1 MVGHHVVWR
10 GRPGYKVNC
19 KWHNSLTC
27 KTTASRNREAPGEGK
42 HLEVVTLLPSPASW
56 KENIWKSQ
64 QNTAVATEIQAVA
77 LLPPDVVHSW
87 HFYALSQISPN
98 LWLRINANLYTT
110 SKTECSYNGFHKAAW
125 LFLPDFLKHLAFPD
139 VCHFDVSLWSL
150 IRRFSPLSP
159 LCLLPLNKRFSFWKC
174 GKATSSRTSGI
185 FALNITVSNA
195 CKWSWRCKPSL
206 PSWCEASEW
215 GEGLAVALAKC
226 GFSPDWEE
234 RKQAGEKPYHVV
246 MFVSLVKQD
255 IPSQFTC

>member
-1 MVGHHVVWR
+1 MLIFIPQAKLNAH
-10 GRPGYKVNC
+10 
-19 KWHNSLTC
+19 
-27 KTTASRNREAPGEGK
+27 TTVFTKQPDCSSQ
-42 HLEVVTLLPSPASW
+42 TFS
-56 KENIWKSQ
+56 NIW
-64 QNTAVATEIQAVA
+64 
-77 LLPPDVVHSW
+77 
-87 HFYALSQISPN
+87 HFLMC
-98 LWLRINANLYTT
+98 
-110 SKTECSYNGFHKAAW
+110 K
-125 LFLPDFLKHLAFPD
+125 
-139 VCHFDVSLWSL
+139 CHFDVSLWSL

-174 GKATSSRTSGI
+174 GKATSSSYLSILRTSGI
-185 FALNITVSNA
+185 FALNIPVSNA